1 MAFMPILY
9 QNSNFKFLTTPSLG
23 AGYGKYERGAV
34 SGNYE
39 ADTLDLYY
47 GLYNHAEYSVDMKV
61 AELVAEAELNVQG
74 SYMTEAE
81 EDDGW
86 TLKSNNTLSMEAGI
100 GLKLRKKMELAKN
113 RSLMLAV
120 GAKYYHEFL
129 DPYRDLDIGKSGVY
143 LSRKGYDEDKN
154 RLRTT
159 AEAIYKDG
167 DFSVSAEIAHNA
179 EKESSVEGGLGVRYS
194 F

>member
-1 MAFMPILY
+1 
-9 QNSNFKFLTTPSLG
+9 
-23 AGYGKYERGAV
+23 
-34 SGNYE
+34 
-39 ADTLDLYY
+39 
-47 GLYNHAEYSVDMKV
+47 
-61 AELVAEAELNVQG
+61 
-74 SYMTEAE
+74 MTEAE

-129 DPYRDLDIGKSGVY
+129 DPYRDLDTGKSGVY